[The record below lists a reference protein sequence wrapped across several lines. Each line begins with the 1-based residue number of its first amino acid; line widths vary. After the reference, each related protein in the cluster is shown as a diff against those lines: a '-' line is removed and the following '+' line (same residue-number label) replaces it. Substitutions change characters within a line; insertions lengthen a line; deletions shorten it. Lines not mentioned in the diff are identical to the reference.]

1 LIALPRTFTAP
12 RHTPVTAFA
21 SGDTFGRACVGHSPM
36 PARTRSTASV
46 VMSSASSA
54 AAARASAFS
63 SWRRTDDD
71 HVPWATFFFC
81 VFASFLG
88 AASAGGASAF
98 PEAVVV
104 GALAFSDVDL
114 GGAGGLTAGVAA
126 ATAFCAWRGGFNAG
140 VAATSIFA
148 SWEGGFAAARGLQ
161 KASMAVSSAWQL
173 LRPLV
178 RRVLAKRS
186 PKLKCARSL

>member
-1 LIALPRTFTAP
+1 MPTPPSTFTAP
-12 RHTPVTAFA
+12 RHMPVTAFA
-21 SGDTFGRACVGHSPM
+21 SGDTFGRACVGHSAM

-71 HVPWATFFFC
+71 HVPWAAFFFC
-81 VFASFLG
+81 VFDVG
-88 AASAGGASAF
+88 SAGGASAF

-104 GALAFSDVDL
+104 GAPAFSDVAL

-126 ATAFCAWRGGFNAG
+126 ATAVCCVF
-140 VAATSIFA
+140 
-148 SWEGGFAAARGLQ
+148 
-161 KASMAVSSAWQL
+161 
-173 LRPLV
+173 
-178 RRVLAKRS
+178 
-186 PKLKCARSL
+186 

>member
-1 LIALPRTFTAP
+1 L
-12 RHTPVTAFA
+12 A

-46 VMSSASSA
+46 VISLDWRA

-88 AASAGGASAF
+88 TASAGGASAF
-98 PEAVVV
+98 PEAVV
-104 GALAFSDVDL
+104 GALAFSDVAL
-114 GGAGGLTAGVAA
+114 GGAGGLMAGVAVTA
-126 ATAFCAWRGGFNAG
+126 AF
-140 VAATSIFA
+140 
-148 SWEGGFAAARGLQ
+148 
-161 KASMAVSSAWQL
+161 
-173 LRPLV
+173 
-178 RRVLAKRS
+178 
-186 PKLKCARSL
+186 

>member
-1 LIALPRTFTAP
+1 MVVHAQTSLTKFWKFWLTAESCMPTPPRTFTAP
-12 RHTPVTAFA
+12 RHMPVTAFA

-54 AAARASAFS
+54 VAARASAFS

-81 VFASFLG
+81 VFDV
-88 AASAGGASAF
+88 SAGGAS
-98 PEAVVV
+98 
-104 GALAFSDVDL
+104 GALAFSDVVL

-126 ATAFCAWRGGFNAG
+126 TAFCCVF
-140 VAATSIFA
+140 
-148 SWEGGFAAARGLQ
+148 
-161 KASMAVSSAWQL
+161 
-173 LRPLV
+173 
-178 RRVLAKRS
+178 
-186 PKLKCARSL
+186 

>member
-1 LIALPRTFTAP
+1 M
-12 RHTPVTAFA
+12 PVTAFA

-46 VMSSASSA
+46 VISLDWRA

-81 VFASFLG
+81 VLDVV
-88 AASAGGASAF
+88 ASAGGAS
-98 PEAVVV
+98 
-104 GALAFSDVDL
+104 GALAFSDVAL

-126 ATAFCAWRGGFNAG
+126 TAFCCVF
-140 VAATSIFA
+140 
-148 SWEGGFAAARGLQ
+148 
-161 KASMAVSSAWQL
+161 
-173 LRPLV
+173 
-178 RRVLAKRS
+178 
-186 PKLKCARSL
+186 

>member
-1 LIALPRTFTAP
+1 M
-12 RHTPVTAFA
+12 PVTAFA

-46 VMSSASSA
+46 VISLDWRA

-81 VFASFLG
+81 VFDVG
-88 AASAGGASAF
+88 SAGGASAF

-104 GALAFSDVDL
+104 GALAFSDVAL

-126 ATAFCAWRGGFNAG
+126 TAFCCVF
-140 VAATSIFA
+140 
-148 SWEGGFAAARGLQ
+148 
-161 KASMAVSSAWQL
+161 
-173 LRPLV
+173 
-178 RRVLAKRS
+178 
-186 PKLKCARSL
+186 

>member
-1 LIALPRTFTAP
+1 
-12 RHTPVTAFA
+12 
-21 SGDTFGRACVGHSPM
+21 M

-46 VMSSASSA
+46 VISLDWRA

-104 GALAFSDVDL
+104 GALAFSDVAL

-126 ATAFCAWRGGFNAG
+126 T
-140 VAATSIFA
+140 VAAGRPRPVDRAPRRPPWLRIGGVGGG
-148 SWEGGFAAARGLQ
+148 EGR
-161 KASMAVSSAWQL
+161 
-173 LRPLV
+173 
-178 RRVLAKRS
+178 
-186 PKLKCARSL
+186 